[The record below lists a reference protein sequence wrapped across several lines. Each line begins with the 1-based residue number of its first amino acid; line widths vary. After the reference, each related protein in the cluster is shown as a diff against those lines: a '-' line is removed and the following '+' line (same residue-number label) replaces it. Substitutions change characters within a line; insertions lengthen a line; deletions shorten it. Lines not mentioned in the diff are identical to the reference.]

1 MMSQKSEEEQYNIA
15 SYILS
20 MGVGSIV
27 YLSTHYSI
35 KSHFSIISNHSSIPF
50 YLLCLYGLILSIS
63 GFFKPDANN
72 PDMKSWFILHE
83 RLWIIC
89 GGAFATFLILCA
101 I

>member
-27 YLSTHYSI
+27 FLSTHYSI
-35 KSHFSIISNHSSIPF
+35 KSNLVIISSLSSIPF
-50 YLLCLYGLILSIS
+50 YLLCLYGLLLSIS
-63 GFFKPDANN
+63 GFFKPDSNN
-72 PDMKSWFILHE
+72 PEMKSWFMLHE
-83 RLWIIC
+83 RLWIVC